1 MDGSGL
7 NSDLDRRKNPDPSE
21 STKKSKVL
29 IESGEPDAKQSNFE
43 LDWHQCIMLYSR
55 RVS

>member
-21 STKKSKVL
+21 STKKGKVL